1 MTTLICE
8 RCKIEWGVDHFPE
21 VCDALICEYCLAGED
36 ANKARVKLAAK
47 AKDIANKLLDATEV
61 ESQSPLTDTVCAE
74 IYREFGGAR
83 GYAVYF
89 KSVVDELMSRQQVPA
104 SAGSLLLNF
113 LKIHLNVEAKKDQN
127 ILRDMTDEQIRREQD
142 LAMMQLIMESAN
154 DSDKMELL
162 KKAMGRQGMRIEMI
176 DPAEQLSD
184 AVREANEL

>member
-8 RCKIEWGVDHFPE
+8 RCGIEWGVDYFPE
-21 VCDALICEYCLAGED
+21 VTDSLICEYCLAGED
-36 ANKARVKLAAK
+36 ASKARVKLVAK

-89 KSVVDELMSRQQVPA
+89 KSIIDELMSRQQVPA
-104 SAGSLLLNF
+104 SAGTLMLNF

-127 ILRDMTDEQIRREQD
+127 LLRDMTDDQIRREQD
-142 LAMMQLIMESAN
+142 LAMMQLIMESAG
-154 DSDKMELL
+154 DSDRMELL
-162 KKAMGRQGMRIEMI
+162 KQAMKRQGLRIEQI
-176 DPAEQLSD
+176 DPSEQLAE
-184 AVREANEL
+184 AVRKANEL